1 MTADRA
7 TTKAPDPVLDVR
19 DLSVRFRMRGGRDIA
34 AVTDARFSVA
44 PGECL
49 ALVGESG
56 CGKSVLASAL
66 LGLLPANAATTGSA
80 VLGGDTDLLTAGE
93 RTLARTVRG
102 RRIGLVPQSPAAH
115 LTPVRTVR
123 AQLEESLRELTGVR
137 RSELPKSALAAA
149 ARASFPEGHLD
160 RYPHELSGGLAQRAA
175 TALALIGDAPLLL
188 ADEPTTGL
196 DRDLVERTVDEL
208 RRHTD
213 EGRALLIITHD
224 LAAAERI
231 ADRVAV
237 MYAGRIVE
245 IAEAEAFFGA
255 PGPATPTPRVCWT
268 PCPSGSSPRSPGCRR
283 SWARCPTAAPSPT
296 AARTRTPAAPA
307 NARPSRRV
315 WPATTGSPAG
325 HPPRRRSPPMLE
337 LTRITA
343 GYDRRDPVVRDV
355 SLHVG
360 AGEAVGLLGPSG
372 CGKSTLAKVA
382 ALLHRP
388 DAGTMTLDGT
398 VIRGWR
404 HRAPREQRT
413 AVGVVFQQPRLSA
426 DPRLSLRELIA
437 QPLRSTGRRRDVP
450 ERVAELAP
458 LVGLSDELLER
469 RPHAVSDGQLQ
480 RACLARA
487 LVLRPRLLIC
497 DEMTAML
504 DASTTAAL
512 VAVVERYRAE
522 SGAALLAVGH
532 DRVLLE
538 RWCDRTVRWDERD
551 TEKTPA
557 AIAGVND

>member
-1 MTADRA
+1 MTDAREN
-7 TTKAPDPVLDVR
+7 TVAPALDVR

-80 VLGGDTDLLTAGE
+80 VLGGDTDLLTADE

-137 RSELPKSALAAA
+137 GSELRKAAVAAA
-149 ARASFPEGHLD
+149 DRASFPDGHLD

-245 IAEAEAFFGA
+245 IADAPRFFGA
-255 PGPATPTPRVCWT
+255 PGPRHPYAKGLLDALPERDFAPI
-268 PCPSGSSPRSPGCRR
+268 PGMPPELGALPEGCAFA
-283 SWARCPTAAPSPT
+283 ARCAYAD
-296 AARTRTPAAPA
+296 ARCT
-307 NARPSRRV
+307 
-315 WPATTGSPAG
+315 
-325 HPPRRRSPPMLE
+325 E
-337 LTRITA
+337 EQ
-343 GYDRRDPVVRDV
+343 PVFD
-355 SLHVG
+355 
-360 AGEAVGLLGPSG
+360 AD
-372 CGKSTLAKVA
+372 LACHH
-382 ALLHRP
+382 AL
-388 DAGTMTLDGT
+388 
-398 VIRGWR
+398 
-404 HRAPREQRT
+404 
-413 AVGVVFQQPRLSA
+413 
-426 DPRLSLRELIA
+426 
-437 QPLRSTGRRRDVP
+437 TGRKH
-450 ERVAELAP
+450 P
-458 LVGLSDELLER
+458 LKE
-469 RPHAVSDGQLQ
+469 A
-480 RACLARA
+480 A
-487 LVLRPRLLIC
+487 
-497 DEMTAML
+497 
-504 DASTTAAL
+504 DA
-512 VAVVERYRAE
+512 
-522 SGAALLAVGH
+522 
-532 DRVLLE
+532 
-538 RWCDRTVRWDERD
+538 
-551 TEKTPA
+551 
-557 AIAGVND
+557 